1 MQIKRIALG
10 GIIMNVIMLVG
21 VAQQSRTWQ
30 SGKKKRWK
38 QEKQS
43 LRFLPFIV
51 LLLLWD

>member
-21 VAQQSRTWQ
+21 AAQQSKTWQ

-38 QEKQS
+38 QEIQRKRS
-43 LRFLPFIV
+43 
-51 LLLLWD
+51 

>member
-30 SGKKKRWK
+30 SGKKNAGNRKNRGRDRDREGY
-38 QEKQS
+38 QYE
-43 LRFLPFIV
+43 
-51 LLLLWD
+51 